1 MSDVDDD
8 TLIHLFSFLPV
19 RSILAMRQ
27 TCRRIQL
34 MSRTRIVWRN
44 AYIAQVLFAGYP
56 FPRRELASMDTAQLE
71 HAVRRAIRIG
81 AFWRSPEVPLREAS
95 EFHASFGT
103 GVTDVRFLPGHDG
116 RRLATLS
123 KGIWSVITCWETSV
137 GGAGV
142 RIIAKWSP
150 KSTIITGLVVNS
162 DAGSDALIATST
174 HGERQRIELLSL
186 AKDAK
191 GSDTLQSLGVIDAAM
206 RPIALQGDL
215 LAYGDESSQTVITNW
230 RTGEI
235 AHLQGADEP
244 VDLNFQASE
253 SEGCRPVSLNY
264 NRYLQVVFAHKSIL
278 VVRARSI
285 ELFPEPVLRPPHE
298 PCPSYRPLAR
308 YSFGW
313 IDGVSV
319 NVQTRGQDVD
329 SAVKPL
335 SILLRAESDDPWMS
349 DTHML
354 DLFVLEP
361 NPAYTADDPP
371 QDPATDTTE
380 DPTTSAGPGEDH
392 ARHPLAPYIFPP
404 VHSGLSSPSVRGI
417 LRCTDIVLGPH
428 GTAVWI
434 MPRGARSADLTALD
448 VHQSEV
454 AGAGLTA
461 QQPEVLA
468 GAMFAGP
475 MLGAEGGDGGEGEDG
490 ERGSGVRARTVY
502 VRRAA
507 SGSAGNWTAMDY
519 VEELGVVALASSQGM
534 VTVLELG

>member
-8 TLIHLFSFLPV
+8 TLIHLFSFLSV

-27 TCRRIQL
+27 TCRRMQL
-34 MSRTRIVWRN
+34 ISRTRVVWRN
-44 AYIAQVLFAGYP
+44 AYIAQVLSAGHP
-56 FPRRELASMDTAQLE
+56 FPRRQLASMDTAQLE

-81 AFWRSPEVPLREAS
+81 AFWSSPEVPLREAGD
-95 EFHASFGT
+95 FHASFGT
-103 GVTDVRFLPGHDG
+103 GVSDVRFLPGHDG

-123 KGIWSVITCWETSV
+123 KGIWSVITCWETSF

-142 RIIAKWSP
+142 RMIAKWSP

-162 DAGSDALIATST
+162 DAESDAVIATST

-186 AKDAK
+186 AKDTK
-191 GSDTLQSLGVIDAAM
+191 GSDALQSLGVIDAAM

-244 VDLNFQASE
+244 VDLNFQ
-253 SEGCRPVSLNY
+253 Y
-264 NRYLQVVFAHKSIL
+264 NRCLQVVFAHKSIL

-319 NVQTRGQDVD
+319 NVQTRRQDVD
-329 SAVKPL
+329 GSIKPL

-361 NPAYTADDPP
+361 NPAYTADPT
-371 QDPATDTTE
+371 TDTNE
-380 DPTTSAGPGEDH
+380 DPSTSASSGEDIH
-392 ARHPLAPYIFPP
+392 HPPAPYIFPP
-404 VHSGLSSPSVRGI
+404 VYSGLSSPSVRGI
-417 LRCTDIVLGPH
+417 LRCTDIVLGPN

-475 MLGAEGGDGGEGEDG
+475 MLDVEGGDGDGGEDAG
-490 ERGSGVRARTVY
+490 AGRGSGVRARTVY